1 MKYIVKIWAIISF
14 IIIIFAIIFIF
25 AFIFFK
31 GFRSININFI
41 FSNPAGIILGKEGGI
56 FPAIVG
62 SVYTTF
68 ISCIISSIFGIS
80 SAVYLVFYNKNKFIN
95 NIFDIISVSASFKT
109 ILLIVYD
116 FLMPKE

>member
-31 GFRSININFI
+31 GFYSINMNFI

-56 FPAIVG
+56 FPAIIG
-62 SVYTTF
+62 SIYTSF

-80 SAVYLVFYNKNKFIN
+80 SAIYLVFYNKNKFIN
-95 NIFDIISVSASFKT
+95 NIFDII
-109 ILLIVYD
+109 D
-116 FLMPKE
+116 PKIPYI

>member
-31 GFRSININFI
+31 GFRSINMNFI

-56 FPAIVG
+56 FPAIIG
-62 SVYTTF
+62 SIYTSF
-68 ISCIISSIFGIS
+68 IS
-80 SAVYLVFYNKNKFIN
+80 
-95 NIFDIISVSASFKT
+95 
-109 ILLIVYD
+109 
-116 FLMPKE
+116 